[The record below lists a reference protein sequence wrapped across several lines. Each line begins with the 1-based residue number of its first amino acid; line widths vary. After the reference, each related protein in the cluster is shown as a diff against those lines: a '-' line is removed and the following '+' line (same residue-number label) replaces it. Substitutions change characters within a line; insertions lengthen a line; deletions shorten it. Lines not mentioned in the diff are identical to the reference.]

1 MFPLLYSDARS
12 ASFGVNKVRLLIT
25 ISRIYLFLFLIV
37 PWSLVS
43 GSDQPLLL
51 KNAKIYTL
59 GKHGVL
65 ETGMLLIKGGK
76 IEAVGQDIAYPSE
89 AEVIDLEGRVL
100 IPGIVCASSSLF
112 IHKQDLTYPG
122 EETPDT
128 DVLEGIQYFDPSIP
142 DILKFGVTTTYI
154 SPPSFQYIG
163 GLGAVVKL
171 SSKERPPITI
181 LREKAALNFRL
192 ERLQNRKTSNVLRLT
207 QYHKIRNKFQEA
219 QEYKKEW
226 KDYEKKFEEY
236 EEGKKKLEDKK
247 EDMPKKKAGEKSAEP
262 KKPQEPKKPKRNE
275 AKEILLQ
282 AMEKK
287 IPVRFVVHRPDSIL
301 QAMRLGKEFGLKVV
315 LVRGEAWEV
324 LLPAL
329 EKASVCLLSNPLLN
343 YRKFLIPGGE
353 KGYGSSLLRIRG
365 DELFY
370 SDETS
375 PSEEQENGK
384 WIELASSQVPF
395 ALIPPDHFPYSA
407 RFMRFYAGFLVKK
420 GIDPELALR
429 AITSAA
435 AEILGVEDRVGSL
448 EAGKD
453 ADIVVLNGEPL
464 NSLSIVER
472 VFVDGSVVW
481 KRER

>member
-1 MFPLLYSDARS
+1 
-12 ASFGVNKVRLLIT
+12 VNKVQLLRT
-25 ISRIYLFLFLIV
+25 ISRICLFLFLIV

-43 GSDQPLLL
+43 GSDQSLVL
-51 KNAKIYTL
+51 KNAKIYTM
-59 GKHGVL
+59 GKQGVL

-76 IEAVGQDIAYPSE
+76 IEEVGQDITYPSE

-112 IHKQDLTYPG
+112 IHEQDLIYPG

-128 DVLEGIQYFDPSIP
+128 DVLEGIQYYDPSIP
-142 DILKFGVTTTYI
+142 DILKYGLTTAYI
-154 SPPSFQYIG
+154 SPPSFQHIG

-171 SSKERPPITI
+171 SSKESPHITI

-192 ERLQNRKTSNVLRLT
+192 ERLRNRKTSNVLRLT
-207 QYHKIRNKFQEA
+207 QYHKIRNKFKEA

-236 EEGKKKLEDKK
+236 EEEKKKLEDKK
-247 EDMPKKKAGEKSAEP
+247 EEKPKKEAGEETAGP
-262 KKPQEPKKPKRNE
+262 KKPQEPKKPKRDA

-287 IPVRFVVHRPDSIL
+287 IPVRFMVHRPDSIL
-301 QAMRLGKEFGLKVV
+301 QAIRLGKEFGLKVV
-315 LVRGEAWEV
+315 LERGEEWEV

-329 EKASVCLLSNPLLN
+329 ERASVRLLSNPLLD

-353 KGYGSSLLRIRG
+353 KGYGSSLLRIREG
-365 DELFY
+365 ELFY

-375 PSEEQENGK
+375 PSEEQEKGK
-384 WIELASSQVPF
+384 WMELASSQVPF

-420 GIDPELALR
+420 GIDPESALR
-429 AITSAA
+429 AMTSAA
-435 AEILGVEDRVGSL
+435 AEILGVDDRVGSL

-453 ADIVVLNGEPL
+453 ADMVVLNGEPL
-464 NSLSIVER
+464 NSLSIVDL
-472 VFVDGSVVW
+472 VYVDGSVVW

>member
-1 MFPLLYSDARS
+1 M
-12 ASFGVNKVRLLIT
+12 
-25 ISRIYLFLFLIV
+25 
-37 PWSLVS
+37 
-43 GSDQPLLL
+43 
-51 KNAKIYTL
+51 
-59 GKHGVL
+59 GKQGVL
-65 ETGMLLIKGGK
+65 EMGMLLIKGGK
-76 IEAVGQDIAYPSE
+76 IEEIGQDIAYPPE
-89 AEVIDLEGRVL
+89 AEVIDLEGRII

-112 IHKQDLTYPG
+112 IHERDLTYPG
-122 EETPDT
+122 EETPDA

-142 DILKFGVTTTYI
+142 DIIEYGITTAYI

-171 SSKERPPITI
+171 DSKSTHTITV
-181 LREKAALNFRL
+181 LREKSALNFRL
-192 ERLQNRKTSNVLRLT
+192 ERLQDNKTSNVLRLT
-207 QYHKIRNKFQEA
+207 QYHKIRDKFREA

-226 KDYEKKFEEY
+226 KDYEKKFGEY
-236 EEGKKKLEDKK
+236 EEKKKKLEEKNEDKPQK
-247 EDMPKKKAGEKSAEP
+247 ETEETSSKP
-262 KKPQEPKKPKRNE
+262 KKPEEPKKPKRDE
-275 AKEILLQ
+275 SKEILLQ

-287 IPVRFVVHRPDSIL
+287 IPVRFEVHRPDSIL

-315 LVRGEAWEV
+315 LERGEEWEV

-329 EKASVCLLSNPLLN
+329 EKASVSLLSSPLLD

-353 KGYGSSLLRIRG
+353 RGYGSSLLKIRG
-365 DELFY
+365 SELFY

-384 WIELASSQVPF
+384 WMELASSQVLF
-395 ALIPPDHFPYSA
+395 ALIPPDRFPYSA
-407 RFMRFYAGFLVKK
+407 RFMRFYAGFLVQK
-420 GIDPELALR
+420 GLDPESALR
-429 AITSAA
+429 SITSAA

-464 NSLSIVER
+464 NSLSLVDM

-481 KRER
+481 KRVR

>member
-1 MFPLLYSDARS
+1 MNKVPLLR
-12 ASFGVNKVRLLIT
+12 T
-25 ISRIYLFLFLIV
+25 ISGICLFLSLIV
-37 PWSLVS
+37 PCSSVS
-43 GSDQPLLL
+43 GSDQLLLL
-51 KNAKIYTL
+51 KNMKIYTM
-59 GKHGVL
+59 GKQGVL
-65 ETGMLLIKGGK
+65 EMGMLLIKGGK
-76 IEAVGQDIAYPSE
+76 IEEIGQDIAYPSE
-89 AEVIDLEGRVL
+89 AEVIDLEGRVI

-112 IHKQDLTYPG
+112 IHERDLTYPG
-122 EETPDT
+122 DENPDT

-142 DILKFGVTTTYI
+142 EILEYGITTAYI
-154 SPPSFQYIG
+154 SPPSFQNIG

-171 SSKERPPITI
+171 NSKERPFITV

-192 ERLQNRKTSNVLRLT
+192 ERLQDRKTSNVLRLT
-207 QYHKIRNKFQEA
+207 QYHKIRDKFKEA

-236 EEGKKKLEDKK
+236 EEEKKELEDKK
-247 EDMPKKKAGEKSAEP
+247 KERPEKEAGEKPAEP
-262 KKPQEPKKPKRNE
+262 KKPQEPKKPKRDE

-315 LVRGEAWEV
+315 LERGEEWEV

-329 EKASVCLLSNPLLN
+329 EKASVSLLSSPLLD

-365 DELFY
+365 GELFY

-375 PSEEQENGK
+375 PSEEQANGK
-384 WIELASSQVPF
+384 WMELASSQVPF

-407 RFMRFYAGFLVKK
+407 RLMRFYAGFLVKK
-420 GIDPELALR
+420 GMDPESALR

-435 AEILGVEDRVGSL
+435 AEILGIEDRVGSL

-453 ADIVVLNGEPL
+453 ADMVVLNGEPL
-464 NSLSIVER
+464 NSLSIVDM

-481 KRER
+481 KKER